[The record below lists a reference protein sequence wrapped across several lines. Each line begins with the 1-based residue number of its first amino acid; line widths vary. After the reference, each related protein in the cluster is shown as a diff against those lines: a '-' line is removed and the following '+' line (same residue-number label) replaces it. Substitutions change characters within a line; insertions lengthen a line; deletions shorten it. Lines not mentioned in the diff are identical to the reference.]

1 MEKYLFF
8 SPPHTTNTHYHHTLR
23 FILPFLL
30 LPTRINQSK
39 IWQEKLFLLTLQ
51 WKQASLKLKRKTM
64 KKILYGFFITWW
76 YAMSLLPLKLLYLLS
91 DGLYYIIYYVAQYR
105 RPLVRKHLA
114 DCFPEKSE
122 AERIRIEKEFYA
134 WFCDYIVETIKLFSI
149 SKKQIMR
156 HMVFKGT
163 EQVKESCAKGQ
174 SCAVYLG
181 HYCNW
186 EWITSLPLWA
196 GKDITFGQ
204 IYHVLENQAFDQLFL
219 KLRNRLGAVS
229 IPMAE
234 TLRKIV
240 KMRQEGKQ
248 IVIGFIADQVPLW
261 NNIHYWTDFLH
272 HDTPVLTGT
281 EKIAVKANFAVY
293 YLDVKRIKRGYY
305 EAEFKLL
312 TDKPK
317 ECKEFEITE
326 MYFRE
331 LEKTIRQQPAYWL
344 WTHNRWKRTR
354 EEWLKITAPQQAR
367 RGRSNR
373 N

>member
-8 SPPHTTNTHYHHTLR
+8 SPPHTTTTHYHHTLR

-114 DCFPEKSE
+114 DSFPEKSE

>member
-1 MEKYLFF
+1 MQ
-8 SPPHTTNTHYHHTLR
+8 R
-23 FILPFLL
+23 
-30 LPTRINQSK
+30 
-39 IWQEKLFLLTLQ
+39 
-51 WKQASLKLKRKTM
+51 KQASLKLKRKTM

-114 DCFPEKSE
+114 DSFPEKSE

-149 SKKQIMR
+149 GKKQIMR
-156 HMVFKGT
+156 HMIFKGT

-240 KMRQEGKQ
+240 KMRHEGKQ

-331 LEKTIRQQPAYWL
+331 LEKTIRRQPAYWL